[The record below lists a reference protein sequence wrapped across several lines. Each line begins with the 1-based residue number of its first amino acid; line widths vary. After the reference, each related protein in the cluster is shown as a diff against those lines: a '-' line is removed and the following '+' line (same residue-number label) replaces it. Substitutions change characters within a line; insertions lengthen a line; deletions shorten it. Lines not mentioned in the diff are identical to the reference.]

1 MSKKQNWLVII
12 AGPNGAGK
20 STFYEKFL
28 QKDPLFA
35 KAPFVN
41 LDNYAKEFAEDEGG
55 NPEEYLLQAGRTVR
69 KNINENFKKNRSFVY
84 ETTASGLTHLRI
96 MEEAKNHGYKV
107 ATIFIGLSKVELS
120 HLRVAKRVDEG
131 GHSVPTED
139 IERRYPR
146 VIKNFPDMLA
156 RSDLAAVFDNSGKDP
171 YKLIFLMDEYNFRI
185 FYKYPRWVK
194 EAIQDRKTS
203 KNFILVSTSDL
214 KKSKKEKIKRIV
226 EDVFQKVR

>member
-20 STFYEKFL
+20 STFYESFL
-28 QKDPLFA
+28 KKDPLFS

-41 LDNYAKEFAEDEGG
+41 LDNYAKDMADGGDPED
-55 NPEEYLLQAGRTVR
+55 YLLQAGREVR
-69 KNINENFKKNRSFVY
+69 KNINENFKQRRSFVY

-96 MEEAKNHGYKV
+96 MEEAKEHGYKV

-120 HLRVAKRVDEG
+120 HLRVQKRVDEG
-131 GHSVPTED
+131 GHNVPTED

-185 FYKYPRWVK
+185 FYKYPRWVSESIK
-194 EAIQDRKTS
+194 DRKTT
-203 KNFILVSTSDL
+203 KNFILVSTSDV
-214 KKSKKEKIKRIV
+214 KKSKQDKLKKIV
-226 EDVFQKVR
+226 EDVFKNVR

>member
-226 EDVFQKVR
+226 EDVFQKGR

>member
-41 LDNYAKEFAEDEGG
+41 LDNYAKEFADDEGG

-69 KNINENFKKNRSFVY
+69 NNINENFKKNKSFVY

>member
-20 STFYEKFL
+20 STFYESFL
-28 QKDPLFA
+28 KKDPLFS

-41 LDNYAKEFAEDEGG
+41 LDNYAKDMAGGGDPED
-55 NPEEYLLQAGRTVR
+55 YLLQAGREVR
-69 KNINENFKKNRSFVY
+69 KNINENFKQRRSFVY

-96 MEEAKNHGYKV
+96 MEEAKEHGYKV

-120 HLRVAKRVDEG
+120 HLRVQKRVDEG
-131 GHSVPTED
+131 GHNVPTED

-146 VIKNFPDMLA
+146 VIKNFPEMLA

-185 FYKYPRWVK
+185 FYKYPRWVSESIK
-194 EAIQDRKTS
+194 DRKTT
-203 KNFILVSTSDL
+203 KNFILVSTSDV
-214 KKSKKEKIKRIV
+214 KKSKQDKLKKIV
-226 EDVFQKVR
+226 EDVFKNVR